1 MRKILIAAMMA
12 SVLAGCASSGNQQL
26 KNETEISVQ
35 SKLQEGKTT
44 KNEVKSYF
52 GSPDAVSYTDS
63 GNEIWKY
70 AFAKVKVNGNDVTL
84 TVGKYNM
91 KLPASKAKAVIDGGY
106 DGKTVVMGI
115 RPENVHDSQMF
126 IETSKDSVVECKIN
140 VYELLG
146 AEVYLYFDCE
156 GFPMTAR
163 VDPRTTA
170 RSGDTVKF
178 ALDMEKV
185 HLFDKETEITITN

>member
-1 MRKILIAAMMA
+1 MLFR
-12 SVLAGCASSGNQQL
+12 S
-26 KNETEISVQ
+26 
-35 SKLQEGKTT
+35 
-44 KNEVKSYF
+44 
-52 GSPDAVSYTDS
+52 
-63 GNEIWKY
+63 
-70 AFAKVKVNGNDVTL
+70 
-84 TVGKYNM
+84 
-91 KLPASKAKAVIDGGY
+91 Y

>member
-1 MRKILIAAMMA
+1 MNFLDAQIKEKGSDIVAVIGSDELVIPAA
-12 SVLAGCASSGNQQL
+12 
-26 KNETEISVQ
+26 
-35 SKLQEGKTT
+35 
-44 KNEVKSYF
+44 
-52 GSPDAVSYTDS
+52 
-63 GNEIWKY
+63 
-70 AFAKVKVNGNDVTL
+70 
-84 TVGKYNM
+84 
-91 KLPASKAKAVIDGGY
+91 KAKALKDGGY
-106 DGKTVVMGI
+106 VGKTVVMGI